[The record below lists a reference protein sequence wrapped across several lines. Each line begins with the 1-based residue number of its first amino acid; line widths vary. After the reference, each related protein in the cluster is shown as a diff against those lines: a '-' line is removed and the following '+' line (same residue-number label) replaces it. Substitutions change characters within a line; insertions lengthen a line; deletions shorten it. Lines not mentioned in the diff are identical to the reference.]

1 MEKSLVYGGRRGELL
16 ASFDRE
22 LSLWRIPQYCLFE
35 DYQSSLARLPPSG
48 MMRNGQLFALRG
60 LDLPR
65 EEIDVT
71 SLGIPAECLTIDRLL
86 PTPTKSGAEHR
97 TRYAQGGR
105 PLMHMIIQ
113 GYPDIGKSAKL
124 RPQFVEWIMG
134 YPENYTR
141 IEEKE

>member
-1 MEKSLVYGGRRGELL
+1 MEKSLVYGGKCAELF

-22 LSLWRIPQYCLFE
+22 SLSLKTAQYCLFE
-35 DYQSSLARLPPSG
+35 DYQRSLDHLPRSG
-48 MMRNGQLFALRG
+48 MMQNGQLFELRG
-60 LDLPR
+60 LDLPKD
-65 EEIDVT
+65 EIDVI

-113 GYPDIGKSAKL
+113 GYPNIGKSAKL

-134 YPENYTR
+134 YPEDHT
-141 IEEKE
+141 EKNE